1 MKGEK
6 NGKQILCIAL
16 LISVSALFL
25 CSFAIINFKSF
36 PKFCNCDMYEDTV
49 FSMLAWKSKSFFP
62 DGWVFG
68 NQYYIFATPVVC
80 ALFYGITENINLSMA
95 LATTIMTLLIAMSM
109 LFLIYPFTDKVG
121 RFLGVAAILG
131 CMVTANAALS
141 LEGQLFYILA
151 SYYSGYLITILI
163 VTGDYLHAL
172 CFRKKRNLSAALIL
186 SLALCFATGMQSL
199 RQTAILILP
208 ILSTEI
214 LRILILLYR
223 KDRKQIFWTR
233 AVTLR
238 AFLYTAS
245 NLLGVLYI
253 RMFNVPHVEIYGGI
267 TRRSLSERGAVHEV
281 NMRILQKI
289 TGFYYAFHEKNGL
302 IYFMLALFFTGVV
315 VTAAI
320 ISLRGCTR
328 KRDRPKTG
336 REHLFGVTVFSI
348 FTISLIELFVANHVF
363 DINFRMIYM
372 FVWYPLTAISCVVL
386 MQQLKTDLRKLIGVV
401 LLCAACVGSW
411 YTGYAP
417 VVQSALK
424 PEEPCT
430 VQEISDYIVDN
441 GFAYIYG
448 DWSIVCPIATYTNG
462 RALGACSFR
471 NPFEILG
478 YINPQGVYGKEEN
491 KRAVYVFFGSQNL
504 AALQYASQMGAKMTL
519 IKEFDGGSYTLYIS
533 DKPLM
538 HYGTSSLHDR

>member
-1 MKGEK
+1 MEKKKGR
-6 NGKQILCIAL
+6 QILSIAL
-16 LISVSALFL
+16 LITVSALFF
-25 CSFAIINFKSF
+25 CSFAIINFKGF

-49 FSMLAWKSKSFFP
+49 YSMLAWKSKSFFP

-80 ALFYGITENINLSMA
+80 TLFYGITGNINLSMA
-95 LATTIMTLLIAMSM
+95 LATTTMTLLIAMSM
-109 LFLIYPFTDKVG
+109 LFLIYSFTDKVG
-121 RFLGVAAILG
+121 RFTGVAAILG

-151 SYYSGYLITILI
+151 SYYSGYLITILV

-172 CFRKKRNLSAALIL
+172 CFRKKRKLTAALIL

-208 ILSTEI
+208 ILATEI

-223 KDRKQIFWTR
+223 KDRKQIFRTR
-233 AVTLR
+233 AVILR
-238 AFLYTAS
+238 AFLYAAS
-245 NLLGVLYI
+245 NLLGVMYI
-253 RMFNVPHVEIYGGI
+253 RMFKVPHVEIYGGI
-267 TRRSLSERGAVHEV
+267 TRRSLSEGGAVHEV

-302 IYFMLALFFTGVV
+302 IYFILALFFTGVV

-320 ISLRGCTR
+320 ISLRGCIS
-328 KRDRPKTG
+328 KRHSFESG
-336 REHLFGVTVFSI
+336 REHLFGIASFSI
-348 FTISLIELFVANHVF
+348 FAISLIGLFVANHIF

-386 MQQLKTDLRKLIGVV
+386 MQHLKSDLRKLVGTI
-401 LLCAACVGSW
+401 LLCAACIGSW

-417 VVQSALK
+417 TVQSALK
-424 PEEPCT
+424 QEEPCT
-430 VQEISDYIVDN
+430 VQEISDYIVDHN
-441 GFAYIYG
+441 YAYIYG

-462 RALGACSFR
+462 RALGACSFKR
-471 NPFEILG
+471 PFEILG

-504 AALQYASQMGAKMTL
+504 AALQYASETGAKMTL
-519 IKEFDGGSYTLYIS
+519 IKEFDGGAYTLYLS
-533 DKPLM
+533 DRQLM
-538 HYGTSSLHDR
+538 HYGTPSLHDR